1 MFQIID
7 TGPTASKNH
16 ISTPKRAMSSTTDED
31 KKNVD
36 HFYTTDP
43 TGELAPKMYMYE
55 GIAGYVY
62 LTPGVD
68 RIPIY
73 RFFNSGLVDH
83 FYTESKGEADAV
95 GNQKSG
101 YVRESICSHP
111 TASLIFPTRNLSCWI
126 PAACCNRA
134 DIVCQG
140 NHAWYSPRSGGGAFV
155 EFKRYYWDTPY
166 YDHFYTANQ
175 SGTADAL
182 EDKAVVKAEA
192 EAGYIYPVSEGV
204 CECAL
209 RAKGLYPLY
218 RWCRPESLPAQ
229 T

>member
-1 MFQIID
+1 
-7 TGPTASKNH
+7 
-16 ISTPKRAMSSTTDED
+16 MSSTTDED

-43 TGELAPKMYMYE
+43 TGELAPKTYMFE
-55 GIAGYVY
+55 GIAGCVY

-73 RFFNSGLVDH
+73 RFFNSGIVDH
-83 FYTESKGEADAV
+83 FYTESKDEADAV
-95 GNQKSG
+95 GNQNSG
-101 YVRESICSHP
+101 YER
-111 TASLIFPTRNLSCWI
+111 
-126 PAACCNRA
+126 
-134 DIVCQG
+134 
-140 NHAWYSPRSGGGAFV
+140 GGAFV

-182 EDKAVVKAEA
+182 EDKAVVKAEGK
-192 EAGYIYPVSEGV
+192 AGYIYPVSEGV